1 MLKETYKIP
10 ALPPPGASETVAVLK
25 EVARAHRYLAELKGR
40 AAAMPNPGILIDTL
54 SLQEAKASSEI
65 ENIVTTQDEMFQ
77 ASLFPDT
84 QESPAAKEVA
94 LYARALLGGFE
105 RMGEQYG
112 LLTNNNVI
120 AMFQTLKR
128 STGGFRNTPGTALR
142 NEASG
147 EIVFVPPQHGDDIIR
162 HMTALEAFINDD
174 ASALDPLVRMAII
187 HHQFES
193 IHPFPDGNGRI
204 GRIINVL
211 YLTKEGL
218 LDFPILYLSRFITSS
233 KPDYYRLLRQV
244 GETGEW
250 EPWLLYMIRGVG
262 ETARTTL
269 DLIDAIT
276 ALMAET
282 KQRLR
287 ADHPKLYSQDLL
299 NNLFRHPYTRIEFV
313 QRDLGVTRQTAARYL
328 EQLVVGGLLEKQQ
341 AGRNSYFVNAPLV
354 ALFTGERT
362 T

>member
-1 MLKETYKIP
+1 MLKETYQIP
-10 ALPPPGASETVAVLK
+10 ALPPPGVTESIAVLK
-25 EVARAHRYLAELKGR
+25 EAARAHRYLAELKGC
-40 AAAMPNPGILIDTL
+40 AAAMPNPLIDTL

-84 QESPAAKEVA
+84 QGSPAAKEVA
-94 LYARALLGGFE
+94 LYAKALLGGFE
-105 RMGEQYG
+105 RMGEQHG
-112 LLTNNNVI
+112 LLTNNNI
-120 AMFQTLKR
+120 ISMFQTLKR

-162 HMTALEAFINDD
+162 HMTVLEAFINDD
-174 ASALDPLVRMAII
+174 ASTLDPLVRMAII

-218 LDFPILYLSRFITSS
+218 LDFPILYLSRFITAS

-287 ADHPKLYSQDLL
+287 ADHAKLYSQDLL

-328 EQLVVGGLLEKQQ
+328 EQLVAGGLLEKQQ

-354 ALFTGERT
+354 ALFTGGPPN
-362 T
+362 

>member
-1 MLKETYKIP
+1 MLKETYQIP
-10 ALPPPGASETVAVLK
+10 ALPPPGATETIAVLK
-25 EVARAHRYLAELKGR
+25 EAARAHRFLAELKGR

-77 ASLFPDT
+77 ASLFPDI
-84 QESPAAKEVA
+84 QGSPAAKEVA
-94 LYARALLGGFE
+94 LYAKALLGGFE
-105 RMGEQYG
+105 RMGEQRG
-112 LLTNNNVI
+112 LLTNNNII

-142 NEASG
+142 NEQSG

-218 LDFPILYLSRFITSS
+218 LDFPILYLSRFITAS
-233 KPDYYRLLRQV
+233 KPDYYRLLRHV

-269 DLIDAIT
+269 DLIDAIG

-287 ADHPKLYSQDLL
+287 ADHAKLYSQDLL

-328 EQLVVGGLLEKQQ
+328 EQLVAGGLLEKQQ
-341 AGRNSYFVNAPLV
+341 AGRNSYFVNAPLM
-354 ALFTGERT
+354 ALFTGGRT
-362 T
+362 A

>member
-1 MLKETYKIP
+1 MLKETYQIP
-10 ALPPPGASETVAVLK
+10 VLPPPDATESIAVLK
-25 EVARAHRYLAELKGR
+25 EAARAHRYLAELKGR

-77 ASLFPDT
+77 ASLFPDI
-84 QESPAAKEVA
+84 QGSPAAKEVA
-94 LYARALLGGFE
+94 LYAKALLGGFE
-105 RMGEQYG
+105 RMGEQQG
-112 LLTNNNVI
+112 LLTNNNII

-142 NEASG
+142 NEQSG

-174 ASALDPLVRMAII
+174 TSPLDPLVRMAII

-218 LDFPILYLSRFITSS
+218 LDFPILYLSRFITAS

-250 EPWLLYMIRGVG
+250 EPWLLYMIQGVG

-269 DLIDAIT
+269 HLIDSIT
-276 ALMAET
+276 ALMADT

-287 ADHPKLYSQDLL
+287 TEYAKLYSQDLL

-341 AGRNSYFVNAPLV
+341 AGRNIYFVNAPLV

-362 T
+362 A